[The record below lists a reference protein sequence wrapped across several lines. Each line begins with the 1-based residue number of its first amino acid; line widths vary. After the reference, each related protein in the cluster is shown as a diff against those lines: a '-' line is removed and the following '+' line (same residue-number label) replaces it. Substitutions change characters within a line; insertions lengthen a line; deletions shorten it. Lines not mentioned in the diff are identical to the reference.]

1 MYHRRFF
8 LPHISR
14 IKDQRLLPTFRMKL
28 TLRQGIFWAVS
39 RWDPTDGGP
48 AVADGWNLNKKE
60 IGRVIFPKGLM
71 VSYTSCDWK
80 VEGVEVVFLIA
91 FDWGF

>member
-1 MYHRRFF
+1 M
-8 LPHISR
+8 
-14 IKDQRLLPTFRMKL
+14 
-28 TLRQGIFWAVS
+28 
-39 RWDPTDGGP
+39 
-48 AVADGWNLNKKE
+48 ADGWNLNKKE

-71 VSYTSCDWK
+71 VSHTSCDWK

>member
-1 MYHRRFF
+1 MGSSTDGDVSWKIF

-28 TLRQGIFWAVS
+28 KLRQGFFLAVS

-71 VSYTSCDWK
+71 VSYTK
-80 VEGVEVVFLIA
+80 VEGVEVVFL
-91 FDWGF
+91 